1 MPTQSSLL
9 KELHQLQPSADFAHR
24 HIGPNQTQQQAMLQ
38 FLELQSLEDLL
49 EKTVPHDILQPQSK
63 LDLKPASEEQ
73 ALNELKSMMEAN
85 QLWQSFL
92 GQGYYGTHL
101 PAVIRRNLL
110 ENTGWYTAYTPYQ
123 AEIAQGRLEALL
135 NFQQMVLD
143 LTAMEVANASLLD
156 EATAAAEAM
165 TLCQRHSKKKSNQF
179 FVDRNVHRQTL
190 DLLQTR
196 AEPMNIQLVV
206 GEPAEIPSSDYFGAL
221 LQYPNTFGAINDWS
235 EWIEAM
241 HQQGVLVAV
250 ACCSRSKQAR
260 SAWPTHSTHP

>member
-1 MPTQSSLL
+1 
-9 KELHQLQPSADFAHR
+9 
-24 HIGPNQTQQQAMLQ
+24 
-38 FLELQSLEDLL
+38 
-49 EKTVPHDILQPQSK
+49 
-63 LDLKPASEEQ
+63 
-73 ALNELKSMMEAN
+73 MESN

-110 ENTGWYTAYTPYQ
+110 ENPGWYTYTPYQ

-143 LTAMEVANASLLD
+143 LTGLEVANASLWMKPCSCRGD
-156 EATAAAEAM
+156 D
-165 TLCQRHSKKKSNQF
+165 LCQRHSKQKNNQF
-179 FVDRNVHRQTL
+179 FVDCNVHRQTL

-206 GEPAEIPSSDYFGAL
+206 GEPAEIPSGDYFGAL

-250 ACCSRSKQAR
+250 AADLLSLTLLKPLGKWVLISSLAVPQRFECQ
-260 SAWPTHSTHP
+260 WGMVDHMLPFWQLVTP